1 MRSEMSARL
10 FLAPLELILSLVLRK
25 IKHVVITLDVKLAI
39 INCFK
44 SGTMN
49 KTKNKKLVVE
59 YEVERCKIGDIA
71 STMESSAMS

>member
-10 FLAPLELILSLVLRK
+10 FLAPLELVLSLVLRK

-39 INCFK
+39 INRFK

-49 KTKNKKLVVE
+49 KTKNKKLVIE
-59 YEVERCKIGDIA
+59 YEVERSTIGDIA